1 MRLLTF
7 QRLARYVTADTW
19 ARLRR
24 EPCPLRL
31 CRCDVPQD
39 LNGITLG
46 DLLDLQGKSYAELL
60 SVAPKVLLHLSGNK
74 VARLEVGKAGG
85 LANMVAAELERIGK
99 MWQECR
105 VQPTEAEKRAGAEA
119 LNFGPFGL
127 VDWFAKRQGISDHDR
142 VLQVPWLTVWQCLK
156 IDSERT
162 IYERRLLEAQKKK
175 K

>member
-1 MRLLTF
+1 MKLVTF
-7 QRLARYVTADTW
+7 LRLAHYVTGDTW

-46 DLLDLQGKSYAELL
+46 DLLELQGKSYAELL
-60 SVAPKVLLHLSGNK
+60 TVAPRVLLHLSGGK
-74 VARLEVGKAGG
+74 IAALEVGKAGG

-105 VQPTEAEKRAGAEA
+105 VTPTEAEQRAGAEA

-162 IYERRLLEAQKKK
+162 IYERRLMATQKPKK
-175 K
+175 